1 VACARQCDRN
11 IAFKKLPLAQCLNA
25 DCGRAAFLGWVWAQ
39 NGFWV
44 ALIVL
49 LAALA
54 RNLSCSVGKGAGGA

>member
-1 VACARQCDRN
+1 MLIVVG
-11 IAFKKLPLAQCLNA
+11 LP
-25 DCGRAAFLGWVWAQ
+25 FLGWVWAQ